1 MATIFRTWSYQYPWL
16 YATVSWLAT
25 LGVGGENRFH
35 QLPLQGLSLTPDT
48 RILDLCCGGGQ
59 ATQFLVQKSQK
70 VTGLDASPVALKRA
84 TLIAPQ
90 ADYVQAMAESMPFA
104 DAEFDLVH
112 TSVALHEMTPEQ
124 LRQILQEVYR
134 VLKPNGIFT
143 FIDLH
148 RPHNFLFWPPL
159 AIFLWLFETE
169 TAWQLI
175 QTDLTTVLTAVG
187 FRDCQIWNYA
197 GGSLQVIQSKK

>member
-35 QLPLQGLSLTPDT
+35 QLPLQSLTLAPDT

-84 TLIAPQ
+84 ALIVPQ

-112 TSVALHEMTPEQ
+112 T
-124 LRQILQEVYR
+124 
-134 VLKPNGIFT
+134 K
-143 FIDLH
+143 
-148 RPHNFLFWPPL
+148 
-159 AIFLWLFETE
+159 
-169 TAWQLI
+169 
-175 QTDLTTVLTAVG
+175 
-187 FRDCQIWNYA
+187 C
-197 GGSLQVIQSKK
+197 GSP

>member
-84 TLIAPQ
+84 ALIVPQ

-197 GGSLQVIQSKK
+197 GGSLQVIQSQK

>member
-16 YATVSWLAT
+16 YAAVSWLAT

-35 QLPLQGLSLTPDT
+35 QLPLQGLTLTPDT

-84 TLIAPQ
+84 ALIAPQ

-175 QTDLTTVLTAVG
+175 QTDLTMILTAVG
-187 FRDCQIWNYA
+187 FRDCQTRDYA
-197 GGSLQVIQSKK
+197 GGSLQVIQSQK